1 MGVKVK
7 LIRKKKQ
14 LLYLLP
20 WKLFHKSHGPLQAG
34 PNNGVSDSCVS
45 MAPNDIRPK
54 SSWFITSACL
64 SNSMHGNP
72 PTRGIR
78 WYIGYGSK
86 LGAQKRRLYVHYS
99 TFSNSGVLS
108 GVLIWPNPILICLV
122 QWHVMVFFKTGIHT
136 YGQWNVETNYSICI
150 HIALLV
156 PTPQLALVTTVLA
169 PWPLNSVYNYCVIIL
184 YQITCQILLIAP
196 LLCSITTMFVSTTHS
211 WWPHHFEGPLNKSL
225 PFSTTCLTF
234 WSRVTFPSYEEDP
247 F

>member
-1 MGVKVK
+1 
-7 LIRKKKQ
+7 
-14 LLYLLP
+14 
-20 WKLFHKSHGPLQAG
+20 
-34 PNNGVSDSCVS
+34 

-72 PTRGIR
+72 PTRGMR

-86 LGAQKRRLYVHYS
+86 LGAQKRRLYVHFP

-136 YGQWNVETNYSICI
+136 YGRWNVETNYSICI

-169 PWPLNSVYNYCVIIL
+169 PWPLNSVYNYC
-184 YQITCQILLIAP
+184 
-196 LLCSITTMFVSTTHS
+196 SIKSHVKFF
-211 WWPHHFEGPLNKSL
+211 WEHHFNAALPPCLFLLLLVGGHTISKGP
-225 PFSTTCLTF
+225 
-234 WSRVTFPSYEEDP
+234 
-247 F
+247 